1 MSRLNRSLLW
11 VGYALSTPMGRIALW
26 GLFAFFFIFLL
37 VIRNVI
43 SQDYNIFLNA
53 GRNLILR
60 DPASPLYHP
69 DSGFYNP
76 IWVAGL
82 IAPVG
87 IVPDRELGLQ
97 LWRAVQIAVLLGA
110 GLVWLRRLPFSQRLL
125 WAALGVVYFP
135 AWESVEFGQVVCF
148 MALGY
153 ALLYRSSTGGSSW
166 LLAPAVLLL
175 TAKPNLTAVALAALS
190 VHLLIVRRFRRLAV
204 LLGPPIAASAIFL
217 VWYPGWIADWLT
229 SLRET
234 PSGLFHEQ
242 TNLYQIA
249 YTAGG
254 QTLALL
260 VEAPLFLACVSV
272 AILVLRG
279 GWPPRF
285 AIPIL
290 STLSLLASPQVAYV
304 YDLTLLLPAFWA
316 LAEERPTR
324 GLALLLFLMPIAIGP
339 IGDDPW
345 AIVITVLAIGLLVL
359 ARRLPSPLALEGE
372 RWALS

>member
-1 MSRLNRSLLW
+1 MTRLKHALLW
-11 VGYALSTPMGRIALW
+11 LGSALSTPIGLIALW
-26 GLFAFFFIFLL
+26 GLFVFIFVSLL

-53 GRNLILR
+53 SRNLILR
-60 DPASPLYHP
+60 DPASPLYQP
-69 DSGFYNP
+69 DNGFYNP
-76 IWVAGL
+76 VWVAGL

-87 IVPDRELGLQ
+87 IVPDRELAFQ
-97 LWRAVQIAVLLGA
+97 LWRAVQIAVLFGA
-110 GLVWLRRLPFSQRLL
+110 GLLWLRRLPLSQRLL

-153 ALLYRSSTGGSSW
+153 ALLYRSSTGGSAW

-175 TAKPNLTAVALAALS
+175 TAKPNLAAVALAALS
-190 VHLLIVRRFRRLAV
+190 LHLLIARSYRRLAV
-204 LLGPPIAASAIFL
+204 LVGTPIAAAAIFL

-234 PSGLFHEQ
+234 PPGLFHEQ
-242 TNLYQIA
+242 TNFYQLA

-254 QTLALL
+254 PTLALL
-260 VEAPLFLACVSV
+260 VGAPLFLACVSL
-272 AILVLRG
+272 ALLVLRRG
-279 GWPPRF
+279 GSLRF
-285 AIPIL
+285 AVP
-290 STLSLLASPQVAYV
+290 TLAALGLLASPQVAYA
-304 YDLTLLLPAFWA
+304 YDLTLLLPTFWS

-324 GLALLLFLMPIAIGP
+324 GLALLFFLFPIAIGP

-345 AIVITVLAIGLLVL
+345 AIVITVLAIGLLIV
-359 ARRLPSPLALEGE
+359 AQRLPNPFSLEGE
-372 RWALS
+372 GQAPS